1 MSEKNQQHNI
11 ADNIPKAVVKEK
23 RTLSLIWLIPLVALA
38 IGIWLTV
45 KAINEKGPTVTIAFK
60 SAEGDIKKVLE
71 KFIIIEQRHTDVVR
85 FELDYA
91 SHNGFWLGFPEISM
105 EVG

>member
-45 KAINEKGPTVTIAFK
+45 KAINEKGPTVTITFK
-60 SAEGDIKKVLE
+60 SAEGLKAGNTKIKDNQV
-71 KFIIIEQRHTDVVR
+71 DVGQV
-85 FELDYA
+85 A
-91 SHNGFWLGFPEISM
+91 VIHFWRRP
-105 EVG
+105 VKC